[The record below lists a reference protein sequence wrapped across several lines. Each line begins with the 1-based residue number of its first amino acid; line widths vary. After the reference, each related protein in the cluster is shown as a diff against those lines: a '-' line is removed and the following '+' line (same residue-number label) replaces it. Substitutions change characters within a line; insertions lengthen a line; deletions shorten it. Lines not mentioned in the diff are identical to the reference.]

1 MYINF
6 LIMNDTKV
14 ILILERGYYKICLYD
29 NLLNKREDNYNSR
42 VLTTTGQKQ
51 EVLIKILTKS

>member
-42 VLTTTGQKQ
+42 VLTTRGQKQ